1 MIVFFDEIRYHIMKY
16 FRMWSGPISIS
27 IFVPEV
33 EMDAA
38 RMYIEYLRKCNR
50 KLKEQATFHFMFPYE
65 KPPITDLRKMRE
77 VNDDDIST
85 NASRRELLNI
95 LAEQDY
101 CSDTNFLLKKIFSSR
116 RYELTNIM
124 RLQTSNVEYRI

>member
-1 MIVFFDEIRYHIMKY
+1 
-16 FRMWSGPISIS
+16 MWSGPISIS
-27 IFVPEV
+27 VFVPEV

-38 RMYIEYLRKCNR
+38 RVYIEYLRMCNKR
-50 KLKEQATFHFMFPYE
+50 LKEQATFHFMFPYE
-65 KPPITDLRKMRE
+65 KTPITDSRKMTK
-77 VNDDDIST
+77 VNDDDMST

-116 RYELTNIM
+116 RYVLTKQM
-124 RLQTSNVEYRI
+124 KSQTGNCEYRIEKDIVLA

>member
-1 MIVFFDEIRYHIMKY
+1 MKY

-27 IFVPEV
+27 VFVPEV

-38 RMYIEYLRKCNR
+38 RVYIEYLRKCNR
-50 KLKEQATFHFMFPYE
+50 RLKEQATFHFMFPYE

-77 VNDDDIST
+77 VNDDDVST

-116 RYELTNIM
+116 RYVLTKQM
-124 RLQTSNVEYRI
+124 KSQTGNCEYRIEKHIVLE

>member
-1 MIVFFDEIRYHIMKY
+1 
-16 FRMWSGPISIS
+16 MWSGPISIS

-38 RMYIEYLRKCNR
+38 RVYIEYLRKCNR
-50 KLKEQATFHFMFPYE
+50 RLKEQATFHFMFPYE

-77 VNDDDIST
+77 VNDDDVST

-116 RYELTNIM
+116 RYVLAKQM
-124 RLQTSNVEYRI
+124 KSQTGNCQYRIEKDIVLA

>member
-1 MIVFFDEIRYHIMKY
+1 MKY
-16 FRMWSGPISIS
+16 CRMWSGPISIS

-38 RMYIEYLRKCNR
+38 RVYIEYLRKCNR
-50 KLKEQATFHFMFPYE
+50 RLKEQATFHFMFPYE

-116 RYELTNIM
+116 RYALTNKM
-124 RLQTSNVEYRI
+124 KLQTSNGEYRKEQDIVPA